1 MRQMNKFSR
10 FMFKQRNKSIVYTI
24 LAILIAIPLLFP
36 LYWVVISSLKGDTEI
51 FRKIPTFFPEK
62 VVLDPYISQL
72 ANPDTLRAIRNS
84 FIIAIGSTVISIIL
98 SVCCAYGLAR
108 FRFSG
113 KKIMIMTFLVTQMLP
128 SSLILTPLYLIFSK
142 VGLLNTYFAPILAT
156 ATISIPFVVLVLR
169 PIFGSLP
176 KELEEAARIDGC
188 NRFSAFIRV
197 ILPISRNGTV
207 TGLAFC
213 FIYGWNDLM
222 YSITFNMK
230 EVLRPMTSTIYNYIS
245 LYGMKWNYIMAYGVI
260 LAFPVLILFVAL
272 QKYIVEG
279 LVSGSVKG

>member
-1 MRQMNKFSR
+1 MNKFSH

-36 LYWVVISSLKGDTEI
+36 FYWVVISSLKGDTEI

-113 KKIMIMTFLVTQMLP
+113 KKIIIMTFLVTQMLP

>member
-1 MRQMNKFSR
+1 MNKFSR

-72 ANPDTLRAIRNS
+72 TNPDTLRAIRNS

-188 NRFSAFIRV
+188 NRFSAFVRV

>member
-1 MRQMNKFSR
+1 MNKFSR

-62 VVLDPYISQL
+62 VVLEPYISQL
-72 ANPDTLRAIRNS
+72 TNPDTLRAIRNS

>member
-1 MRQMNKFSR
+1 MNKFSR

-51 FRKIPTFFPEK
+51 FRKILTFFPEK
-62 VVLDPYISQL
+62 VVLEPYISQL
-72 ANPDTLRAIRNS
+72 TNPDTLRAIRNS

-188 NRFSAFIRV
+188 NRLSAFIRV

>member
-1 MRQMNKFSR
+1 MNKFSR

-176 KELEEAARIDGC
+176 KELEEAARIDGG

>member
-1 MRQMNKFSR
+1 MNKFSR

-62 VVLDPYISQL
+62 VLLDPYISQL

>member
-1 MRQMNKFSR
+1 MNKFSR

-113 KKIMIMTFLVTQMLP
+113 KKIMIMTFLITQMLP